1 MHHTCAAARRPL
13 PFTCS
18 RFYKTVQKPR
28 HKGGHDV
35 PDDGDEEEDEEGGD
49 DEGDKYVRG

>member
-1 MHHTCAAARRPL
+1 L